1 VHCHCCVIKWP
12 AIALAR
18 VLRQAVR
25 GDGRKKLVAVG
36 PIGKRSDATEE
47 EKAAAI
53 EERRKWIASR
63 LQLDENED
71 GCIKVFDQP
80 AQQFLDTEL
89 KLGNQEGV
97 DRGGLMSYSVNIT
110 QQFYRAATYIDK
122 ILKGAKP
129 GDLPVEQPTNFELF
143 VNLKTAK
150 AIGLTI
156 PQQLLLQADKV
167 IE

>member
-1 VHCHCCVIKWP
+1 MF
-12 AIALAR
+12 
-18 VLRQAVR
+18 
-25 GDGRKKLVAVG
+25 G
-36 PIGKRSDATEE
+36 
-47 EKAAAI
+47 
-53 EERRKWIASR
+53 
-63 LQLDENED
+63 NE
-71 GCIKVFDQP
+71 
-80 AQQFLDTEL
+80 
-89 KLGNQEGV
+89 EGV